1 MFINKPL
8 SAGEL
13 VHVVAVLELLGYR
26 LGLHVAIQGPAVAA
40 GLMNQTTCTSTVM

>member
-13 VHVVAVLELLGYR
+13 VHVVAVLEVLGYC
-26 LGLHVAIQGPAVAA
+26 LGPHVAIQGA
-40 GLMNQTTCTSTVM
+40 TVSR